1 MLKKCTLLLMMG
13 MLVMFSSCKKDPVQ
27 ELESRL
33 KSMGGP
39 SAEIGAV
46 EYTISKIVASDHD
59 VFYKIGERKILFS
72 CLSTMKAGVDISKFT
87 AENVVIDEKNNTMKV
102 TLPKPKVIAF
112 SMPAESIK
120 LEWEKNTGLRQKFS
134 EEDRLQIQKLAEE
147 QIKGDAENLGIIKD
161 AEDQTRL
168 IIEGLVANFG
178 YKKVDV
184 VFEVPVEQ
192 PQEEVKK

>member
-1 MLKKCTLLLMMG
+1 MFKKSVFILMLG
-13 MLVMFSSCKKDPVQ
+13 MLLFSSCKKDPVQ

-33 KSMGGP
+33 KGMGGP

-46 EYTISKIVASDHD
+46 EYTISKIIASDYD

-72 CLSTMKAGVDISKFT
+72 CLSTMKVGVDISKFT

-102 TLPKPKVIAF
+102 TLPKPKVVAF
-112 SMPAESIK
+112 NMPAESIK
-120 LEWEKNTGLRQKFS
+120 LEWEKSTGLRQKFS

-147 QIKGDAENLGIIKD
+147 QIKADAENLGIIKD

-192 PQEEVKK
+192 SQEVKK

>member
-1 MLKKCTLLLMMG
+1 MFKKSVFILMLG
-13 MLVMFSSCKKDPVQ
+13 MLLFSSCKKDPVQ

-33 KSMGGP
+33 KGMGGP

-46 EYTISKIVASDHD
+46 EYTISKIIASDYD

-102 TLPKPKVIAF
+102 TLPKPKVVAF
-112 SMPAESIK
+112 NMPAESIK
-120 LEWEKNTGLRQKFS
+120 LEWEKSTGLRQKFS

-147 QIKGDAENLGIIKD
+147 QIKADAENLGIIKD

-192 PQEEVKK
+192 SQEVKK

>member
-1 MLKKCTLLLMMG
+1 MVMFKKSVFILMLG
-13 MLVMFSSCKKDPVQ
+13 MLLFSSCKKDPVQ

-33 KSMGGP
+33 KGMGGP

-46 EYTISKIVASDHD
+46 EYTISKIIASDYD

-72 CLSTMKAGVDISKFT
+72 CLSTMKAGVDISKFK

-102 TLPKPKVIAF
+102 TLPKPKVVAF
-112 SMPAESIK
+112 NMPAESIK
-120 LEWEKNTGLRQKFS
+120 LEWEKSTGLRQKFS

-147 QIKGDAENLGIIKD
+147 QIKADAENLGIIKD

-192 PQEEVKK
+192 SQEVKK